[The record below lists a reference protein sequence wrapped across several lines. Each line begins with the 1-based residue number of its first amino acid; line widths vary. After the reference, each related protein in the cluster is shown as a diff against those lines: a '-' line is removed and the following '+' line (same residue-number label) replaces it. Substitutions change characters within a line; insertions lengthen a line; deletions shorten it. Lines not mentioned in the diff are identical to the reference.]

1 MDVATE
7 NRVINNVLSL
17 DYKQTIIVSTH
28 RTNHLMMLDK
38 IAVMAD
44 GKLIQYGPTES
55 IIKQSSANE
64 GNS

>member
-1 MDVATE
+1 
-7 NRVINNVLSL
+7 
-17 DYKQTIIVSTH
+17 
-28 RTNHLMMLDK
+28 MMLDK

-64 GNS
+64 EIANV